1 MHAGFRLLSLYWGK
15 ITTDRALSI
24 LHFAT
29 SKYGPNVFS
38 CNILTFLFATSLE
51 GTAYLHNSR
60 SKMAA
65 TLEDLVLRLE
75 NVTARLESL
84 AQNTDIC
91 TAEKLA
97 TDLEITENC
106 AEISK
111 NSEPN
116 EPVLDAGTQALY
128 SPIFDVSQALICI
141 FMTPFIACIS

>member
-1 MHAGFRLLSLYWGK
+1 MCNVTVQNNKTRASMHAGFRLLSLYWGK

-29 SKYGPNVFS
+29 SKYGPTVFS
-38 CNILTFLFATSLE
+38 CNILTFLSATLE

-65 TLEDLVLRLE
+65 SLEDLVLRLE

-91 TAEKLA
+91 KTEKQATAS
-97 TDLEITENC
+97 EITENC

-116 EPVLDAGTQALY
+116 EQVLDAGTQALS
-128 SPIFDVSQALICI
+128 SPIFDVS
-141 FMTPFIACIS
+141 F